1 MKHGFNLAIGF
12 SVAVL
17 AVSAY
22 AGSDQI
28 ETAEFIGWMKSL
40 VIGAAFGG
48 TCGLLA
54 YSVPGA
60 IFFSISMSL
69 IMSKVSTINF
79 DSGMIFGLMMIAFLR
94 WLILP
99 LLARRDLFPA
109 TKDITFISEVP
120 ILFLFGLILILT
132 TELARM
138 VA

>member
-1 MKHGFNLAIGF
+1 MNAVANTLKKMKHGFNLAIGF

-28 ETAEFIGWMKSL
+28 ETAEFSFGWMKGL

-60 IFFSISMSL
+60 IFL
-69 IMSKVSTINF
+69 V
-79 DSGMIFGLMMIAFLR
+79 
-94 WLILP
+94 
-99 LLARRDLFPA
+99 LACL
-109 TKDITFISEVP
+109 
-120 ILFLFGLILILT
+120 
-132 TELARM
+132 
-138 VA
+138 